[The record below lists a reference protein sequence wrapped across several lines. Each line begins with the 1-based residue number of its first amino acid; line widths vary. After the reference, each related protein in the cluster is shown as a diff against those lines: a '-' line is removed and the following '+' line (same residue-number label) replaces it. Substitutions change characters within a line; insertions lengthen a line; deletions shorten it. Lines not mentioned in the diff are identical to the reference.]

1 MFTALTVSLY
11 RFGLNW
17 CYSIFDLDET
27 EILKIGLNNKSG
39 AVGQCLL
46 IKTVH
51 IVVFVGDDCIG
62 QTVLRTLFWFYA
74 SFRVI

>member
-1 MFTALTVSLY
+1 MFTVLTVSLY

-27 EILKIGLNNKSG
+27 EIFKIGLNNKSS
-39 AVGQCLL
+39 AVGQCLH

-51 IVVFVGDDCIG
+51 IVFFDGDDRIG
-62 QTVLRTLFWFYA
+62 QTVLKTL
-74 SFRVI
+74 S